1 MTFNDLVNFQR
12 NYKFLETERG
22 KNTRNP
28 VISCSLTS
36 ELWVTPTQLVMR
48 KNKKQR
54 ASANP
59 MVNPS
64 DLLTEHSWMGK
75 QVCQELTRGGL
86 QMVVAGGAGEEGA
99 GKL

>member
-1 MTFNDLVNFQR
+1 
-12 NYKFLETERG
+12 
-22 KNTRNP
+22 
-28 VISCSLTS
+28 
-36 ELWVTPTQLVMR
+36 
-48 KNKKQR
+48 
-54 ASANP
+54 

-99 GKL
+99 GKLQEERLEAP